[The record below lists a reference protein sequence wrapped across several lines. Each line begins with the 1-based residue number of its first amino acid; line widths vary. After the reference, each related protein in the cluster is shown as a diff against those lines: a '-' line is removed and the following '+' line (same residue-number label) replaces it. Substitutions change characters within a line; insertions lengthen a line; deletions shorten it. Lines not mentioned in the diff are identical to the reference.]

1 MSSRIS
7 RRRVIAG
14 LAAVPSVAVLGGCA
28 IGGGGGESTG
38 ATGGTAEKTPEN
50 PFGVVADSTLEVVGF
65 SGGAVA
71 VSYEKV
77 HNPAIKAAFP
87 QLQLTY
93 TGTESQTQVLQPR
106 FVGGTPPDFVDNT
119 GAGQMDINAL
129 ISQEQVLDLTPLFD
143 APSVDDPAVPLKD
156 TLLTGT
162 LEAATYNGVPRV
174 VPYTTG
180 PQGLW
185 YDRKLFAKNG
195 WAAPATWADF
205 LAVLEKAKA
214 AGLQPFGFAGKTAPD
229 YCTTAILSSAIKAG
243 GLDVVRNIDNLAE
256 GAWRADAVKQALTA
270 WAEIG
275 AKYVARSNEGLQHTE
290 VQLLQTQGKLAFYP
304 CGSWLEGEMTKD
316 IPPGFEYAMI
326 ATPSLS
332 PADKLP
338 AAALR
343 ATPTGAFFVAAKGKN
358 TAAALEYLRRMLSRQ
373 SAAGHL
379 GVTSQLT
386 VVRDATDGV
395 ELSAGTRSAADA
407 LTAAG
412 ADTFTWKFMGW
423 YKPMADA
430 IKEATNG
437 LMFGRLTPD
446 AFADTMQKV
455 ADEVRADS
463 SITKFQRQ

>member
-1 MSSRIS
+1 MSRPT
-7 RRRVIAG
+7 RRNLITG
-14 LAAVPSVAVLGGCA
+14 FAALPAAALLLY
-28 IGGGGGESTG
+28 T
-38 ATGGTAEKTPEN
+38 N
-50 PFGVVADSTLEVVGF
+50 PFGVVADSTVEVVGF
-65 SGGAVA
+65 SGGQLGAA
-71 VSYEKV
+71 YEKV

-87 QLQLTY
+87 QLKVAY

-119 GAGQMDINAL
+119 GAGQMDLNAL
-129 ISQEQVLDLTPLFD
+129 ISQDQLLDLTPLFE
-143 APSVDDPAVPLKD
+143 APSVDDPEVKVID

-162 LEAATYNGVPRV
+162 LEAATYNGVPRAL
-174 VPYTTG
+174 PYSTG

-185 YDRKLFAKNG
+185 YDKALFAKNG
-195 WAAPATWADF
+195 WAAPATWTDF

-214 AGLQPFGFAGKTAPD
+214 AGLQAFGFAGKTAPD
-229 YCTTAILSSAIKAG
+229 YCTAVILASAIKAG
-243 GLDVVRNIDNLAE
+243 GPDVIKNIDNLADN
-256 GAWRADAVKQALTA
+256 AWRADAVRQSLTA
-270 WAEIG
+270 WAAIG
-275 AKYVARSNEGLQHTE
+275 AAYVAKSNEGLQHTE

-316 IPPGFEYAMI
+316 IPPGFQYAMI
-326 ATPSLS
+326 PTPSLTT
-332 PADKLP
+332 ADKLP
-338 AAALR
+338 VTALR
-343 ATPTGAFFVAAKGKN
+343 ATPTGAFVVPAKGKN
-358 TAAALEYLRRMLSRQ
+358 TAAALEYMRRMLARK

-386 VVRDATDGV
+386 VVRDAAEGV

-430 IKEATNG
+430 VKEATNG
-437 LMFGRLTPD
+437 LMFGRQTPD
-446 AFADTMQKV
+446 QVIDKMQKI

-463 SITKFQRQ
+463 SITKLQRQ